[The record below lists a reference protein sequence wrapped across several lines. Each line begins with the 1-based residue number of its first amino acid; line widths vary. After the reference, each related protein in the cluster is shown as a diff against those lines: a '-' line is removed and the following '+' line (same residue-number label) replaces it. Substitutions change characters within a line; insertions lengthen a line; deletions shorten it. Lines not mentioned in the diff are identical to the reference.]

1 MEANPKQGLSPEQ
14 EKAIGDNMTKY
25 EKHYSEEGFWS
36 KIKKYAKQ
44 AGEVVVHAGLLLYYA
59 LKSPKTPTRAKM
71 QIYGALGYL
80 ILPVDLIPDFVLGM
94 GFLDDWGALALAIK
108 SVSEAID
115 DEVKRQA
122 KEKVDDLFGGTEE
135 DGQPKSTVMSSPAQE
150 VRQP

>member
-59 LKSPKTPTRAKM
+59 LNSPKTPTRAKM

-80 ILPVDLIPDFVLGM
+80 ILPVDLIPDFVIGM

-135 DGQPKSTVMSSPAQE
+135 DGQPKSTVMNSPAQE